1 MLPIVL
7 GTICLKHPAAAPSR
21 RAVLAAAALQP
32 LAIFP
37 AVSGEPDGVSFETLA
52 RVKVNAFPGIEY
64 MEPMIEFQQAM
75 DALVDGSQDPTQYP
89 FIKRRLDRFFSGGPG
104 GIFSDRFF
112 YAGVSAQYVF
122 NIRYADSGPSVDAD
136 KLAWQDDIE
145 RTMEALQQ
153 LRTELKTVE
162 PNAIVVVGCARRAR
176 DGVARWLARV
186 PAADVERV
194 SALLKSVRN
203 ADVNRDGQLSD
214 VELATLN
221 PVDQAAWRARLSLF

>member
-1 MLPIVL
+1 MRSSMARKIQHNIHSSSV
-7 GTICLKHPAAAPSR
+7 
-21 RAVLAAAALQP
+21 ALTAFFWWAWRN
-32 LAIFP
+32 LF
-37 AVSGEPDGVSFETLA
+37 GSFL
-52 RVKVNAFPGIEY
+52 
-64 MEPMIEFQQAM
+64 
-75 DALVDGSQDPTQYP
+75 
-89 FIKRRLDRFFSGGPG
+89 
-104 GIFSDRFF
+104 

-122 NIRYADSGPSVDAD
+122 KIRYADSGPSVDAD

-145 RTMEALQQ
+145 STMEALQQ

-214 VELATLN
+214 AELATTQSYRSGSMASAI
-221 PVDQAAWRARLSLF
+221 VSLLEMSRRCHEATNRNVSQR